1 MTDLPGDDSGQSKT
15 LLLGFIRRGKAL
27 SDQIRDLQSDLTEV
41 CKEAKVAGFEPVRIR
56 EVIRW
61 LMKVDK
67 HGREKVD
74 EAEAIFDLYR
84 SVADGGAVKL
94 DEMMND
100 ARDRALLAIFA
111 PQDQADAQLSKR
123 RKTMNNALA
132 MAKAAKQARQA

>member
-1 MTDLPGDDSGQSKT
+1 MTPLPGDNSGHSKT
-15 LLLGFIRRGKAL
+15 LLLGFINRGKSVAE
-27 SDQIRDLQSDLTEV
+27 QIRDLQADLSDI
-41 CKEAKVAGFEPVRIR
+41 CREARGAGFEPVRIR

-61 LMKVDK
+61 LLKIDK

-100 ARDRALLAIFA
+100 ARDRALLAVFA
-111 PQDQADAQLSKR
+111 PQDQAEDQLSKR
-123 RKTMNNALA
+123 RKSMKMSLALSR
-132 MAKAAKQARQA
+132 AAKEARQG

>member
-1 MTDLPGDDSGQSKT
+1 MSDLGDSGQSKT

-27 SDQIRDLQSDLTEV
+27 ADEIKDLQTDLSAV
-41 CKEAKVAGFEPVRIR
+41 IKEAKDAGFEGTRVR
-56 EVIRW
+56 EVISW
-61 LMKVDK
+61 LCKIDK

-94 DEMMND
+94 DEMMDN

-111 PQDQADAQLSKR
+111 PEDQTEKKLNKR
-123 RKTMNNALA
+123 RQTMRSALA
-132 MAKAAKQARQA
+132 MAQAAKAARES